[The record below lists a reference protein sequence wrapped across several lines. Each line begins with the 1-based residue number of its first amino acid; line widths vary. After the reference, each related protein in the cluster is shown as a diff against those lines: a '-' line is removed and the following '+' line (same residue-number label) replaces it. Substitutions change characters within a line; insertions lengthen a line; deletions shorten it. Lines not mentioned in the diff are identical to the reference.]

1 MVMENQIES
10 TVDGLSEPVGAAAF
24 VAEWLATVDGRR
36 LPGERGRLYF
46 RTYVLRLSF
55 AECASV
61 SFVNLVTSAPFAD
74 CSPGASINNPNIRA
88 YSLVT
93 RSDSA
98 GDTL

>member
-1 MVMENQIES
+1 MVH
-10 TVDGLSEPVGAAAF
+10 PVSITADPLVKLGF
-24 VAEWLATVDGRR
+24 SPPRS
-36 LPGERGRLYF
+36 RGVLYF

-55 AECASV
+55 AESASV
-61 SFVNLVTSAPFAD
+61 SFLNLVTSAPSAD

-98 GDTL
+98 SYAPSDAL